1 VAAGEVV
8 WAGGRREDG
17 APEADHR
24 VRPGGFSDEA
34 FRKLYG
40 RALPKVVVP
49 MRPYT
54 ANATVGDLKASLVG
68 RLVHYLLRRELRLLL
83 AGDAER
89 RAQAE
94 LAVMETPLRTLAM
107 SGTNMNLVGAAVD
120 VLNYRFIRGF
130 KKLRALKPAPP
141 PGGAGAPSERE
152 GDNV

>member
-1 VAAGEVV
+1 
-8 WAGGRREDG
+8 
-17 APEADHR
+17 
-24 VRPGGFSDEA
+24 
-34 FRKLYG
+34 
-40 RALPKVVVP
+40 
-49 MRPYT
+49 M
-54 ANATVGDLKASLVG
+54 KASLVG

-141 PGGAGAPSERE
+141 HGGAGAPSERE